1 MASNIDIIYH
11 TKALGIQQTSLVE
24 RGFQGQFQQLGT
36 GRQKIGSLPS
46 KRLTPTGKL
55 VSISAR
61 DARIA
66 VNKYITNGN
75 TKAGRLFSQALGRQ
89 EFRTMMETPERLAF
103 SAMMADAAAGK
114 VHAWRHYTKM
124 AANYVEQHAGG
135 MIGDEIKT
143 EFFQAGRMKW
153 APLKLRTIEAKAKK
167 YGKYKGRVPNPA
179 IPLYGTTITATLPA
193 GWQMYTYRCGN
204 WPKGMLMQ
212 GPNRSYGG
220 GGFRTPGI
228 LRSKQ
233 LAGGNRSDIVRPE
246 LTTYLGSDGRFLD
259 KPTKMADGNTA
270 YPPSMRG
277 TSLMDIVA
285 HLAPV
290 ASDLKPYPGRGYQG
304 AVKSTMN
311 DPNPRGNAN
320 MQVDG
325 IVQPFYTAPYV
336 WAHEFGMGTS
346 PARPFIFPGLAAGLG
361 NVERLFQL
369 YLEGGHKAVMKAYS
383 ETGYAGL
390 KTMKEIE
397 MHYWRGAN
405 AAAEAAKDAKVRRR
419 AGNKEPRVTLIDLNH
434 DAIRYKRQDMTG
446 IIRRLFGNH
455 LIWWFL
461 PPTKYWHY
469 IGMMSDIR
477 GLLFGKKNLG
487 TAYAYVKA
495 MSLGLAGARA
505 GSPVPFTRKARR
517 RKFRKG
523 LYTRAGYHRQ
533 QVGGSR

>member
-1 MASNIDIIYH
+1 MADRSGYIGRAPGDSTVII
-11 TKALGIQQTSLVE
+11 A
-24 RGFQGQFQQLGT
+24 
-36 GRQKIGSLPS
+36 RQSYE
-46 KRLTPTGKL
+46 PTGVTTDFTLNAGYDPGYVDVYKNGLKL
-55 VSISAR
+55 IQATEFNATDGSTVGLTSA
-61 DARIA
+61 A
-66 VNKYITNGN
+66 VNGDAVEIVAYKAFNLGQSVSDVAGNFDVGGNLTVDGSITVN
-75 TKAGRLFSQALGRQ
+75 TSIVG
-89 EFRTMMETPERLAF
+89 
-103 SAMMADAAAGK
+103 SAVTSNASGIDVTG
-114 VHAWRHYTKM
+114 V
-124 AANYVEQHAGG
+124 V
-135 MIGDEIKT
+135 
-143 EFFQAGRMKW
+143 
-153 APLKLRTIEAKAKK
+153 
-167 YGKYKGRVPNPA
+167 
-179 IPLYGTTITATLPA
+179 TATSFV
-193 GWQMYTYRCGN
+193 GDGSN
-204 WPKGMLMQ
+204 
-212 GPNRSYGG
+212 
-220 GGFRTPGI
+220 
-228 LRSKQ
+228 
-233 LAGGNRSDIVRPE
+233 
-246 LTTYLGSDGRFLD
+246 LT
-259 KPTKMADGNTA
+259 
-270 YPPSMRG
+270 
-277 TSLMDIVA
+277 
-285 HLAPV
+285 
-290 ASDLKPYPGRGYQG
+290 
-304 AVKSTMN
+304 
-311 DPNPRGNAN
+311 
-320 MQVDG
+320 
-325 IVQPFYTAPYV
+325 
-336 WAHEFGMGTS
+336 
-346 PARPFIFPGLAAGLG
+346 GLAAGLG